1 MDTNDVQTDETQTN
15 EVRCLCCQ
23 KLIDGKPWI
32 IIEKE
37 STIYGCS
44 YLCANQFKSLIGH
57 GYWGDVVNKEDF
69 NEPRPVYGYT
79 NRSSMKD
86 ITTGFGMSEIRDEIN
101 KEELRIQMIED
112 YYENDSISDESD
124 FDEVNI

>member
-1 MDTNDVQTDETQTN
+1 MESTDETQTI

-23 KLIDGKPWI
+23 KLIEGKSWI
-32 IIEKE
+32 IIQKKCLL
-37 STIYGCS
+37 YGCS
-44 YLCANQFKSLIGH
+44 YLCASQFRTIIGYD
-57 GYWGDVVNKEDF
+57 YWKDLVNKEDF

-79 NRSSMKD
+79 NRLSTKD
-86 ITTGFGMSEIRDEIN
+86 ITTGFGMNEIRDEIT

-112 YYENDSISDESD
+112 EYENNYISDESE